1 MPERKD
7 PRVQFISR
15 EQVFRF
21 AVNGLQP
28 MTIHKFYFERQLV
41 DGSKLK
47 PVGGK
52 LGDTLKTDAD
62 GYVEFDYYYDSGLAG
77 GETPL
82 AQAQAAANAVA
93 GVKEV
98 ILTTLNVASLPDN
111 YDTLALSYFR
121 SHIRVQIY
129 IPPVSEFEDVAA

>member
-7 PRVQFISR
+7 PRVEFISR

-21 AVNGLQP
+21 AVNSLQP
-28 MTIHKFYFERQLV
+28 LTIHNFYFERQLV
-41 DGSKLK
+41 DSSKLK

-52 LGDTLKTDAD
+52 LGDALKTDAD

-82 AQAQAAANAVA
+82 EQAQAAANAVA
-93 GVKEV
+93 GTKEV
-98 ILTTLNVASLPDN
+98 IVTTLGVARLPDD

-121 SHIRVQIY
+121 SHIRVQVY
-129 IPPVSEFEDVAA
+129 IPPVSEFEEVAA

>member
-1 MPERKD
+1 MPQRTN

-21 AVNGLQP
+21 AVNALQP
-28 MTIHKFYFERQLV
+28 LTIHNFYFERQLV
-41 DGSKLK
+41 DASKLK

-52 LGDTLKTDAD
+52 IGDILKTDEN

-82 AQAQAAANAVA
+82 EQAQAAANALA

-98 ILTTLNVASLPDN
+98 ILTTLGTATLPDD
-111 YDTLALSYFR
+111 YETLALSYFR
-121 SHIRVQIY
+121 SHIRVSVY
-129 IPPVSEFEDVAA
+129 IPPVSEFEEVAG